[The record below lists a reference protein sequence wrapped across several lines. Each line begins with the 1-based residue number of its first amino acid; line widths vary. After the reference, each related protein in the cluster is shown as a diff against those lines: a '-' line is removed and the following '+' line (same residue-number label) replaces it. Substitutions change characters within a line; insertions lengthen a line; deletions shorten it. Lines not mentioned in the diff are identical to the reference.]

1 MTRTPVVIRLLLSN
15 LLSTKFGNRVR
26 HARHRPPQS
35 RMPGIVGN
43 MAESEWGFDDPW
55 PTVDDALEAA
65 AVVAGKARELY
76 GDELVE
82 VLLYGSRARGDH
94 CPESDLDILVVSKT
108 GKQNGRDALCEKL
121 NNSIYMDLA
130 VRDWKWCLAEVFSA
144 SAEQVR
150 TWDTTFYR
158 NVRADS
164 IGVQVP

>member
-1 MTRTPVVIRLLLSN
+1 M
-15 LLSTKFGNRVR
+15 
-26 HARHRPPQS
+26 
-35 RMPGIVGN
+35 
-43 MAESEWGFDDPW
+43 SETGWAFDDPW
-55 PTVDDALEAA
+55 PTVDHALEAA

-94 CPESDLDILVVSKT
+94 CPESDLDILVVRKT
-108 GKQNGRDALCEKL
+108 GKQNGGDPVCEKL

-144 SAEQVR
+144 SVDQVR

-158 NVRADS
+158 NVRAEA
-164 IGVQVP
+164 IRVT

>member
-1 MTRTPVVIRLLLSN
+1 
-15 LLSTKFGNRVR
+15 
-26 HARHRPPQS
+26 
-35 RMPGIVGN
+35 
-43 MAESEWGFDDPW
+43 MAETEWGFDDPW
-55 PTVDDALEAA
+55 PTVDDAVEAA

-108 GKQNGRDALCEKL
+108 AKLNGRDALCEKL
-121 NNSIYMDLA
+121 NSSIYMDLA
-130 VRDWKWCLAEVFSA
+130 VRASRWCLVSVFSA
-144 SAEQVR
+144 SVEQVR

-164 IGVQVP
+164 IRVQAP